1 MASQHFGVVCSC
13 MIMTMIIFLGAS
25 SAVEGARDFK
35 VGDHLGWHEPGPN
48 NISYYIQ
55 WAQMNRFQIGD
66 SLVFEYQNDSVLVVE
81 KWKYFHCDPNNPITS
96 YDDGNST
103 VILDRSGFFYFISG
117 TENHCHNGQK
127 LIVEVISPQHMAIF
141 RPAASPAPTED
152 ASSSSELAPSPYYHH
167 HYHGS
172 NASSSTSRFMM
183 IGSAFMA
190 LLVTFVVVL
199 VLAP

>member
-1 MASQHFGVVCSC
+1 
-13 MIMTMIIFLGAS
+13 MIMMMIIFLGAS

-55 WAQMNRFQIGD
+55 WAQRNRFQIGD
-66 SLVFEYQNDSVLVVE
+66 SL
-81 KWKYFHCDPNNPITS
+81 
-96 YDDGNST
+96 
-103 VILDRSGFFYFISG
+103 
-117 TENHCHNGQK
+117 ENHCHNGQK
-127 LIVEVISPQHMAIF
+127 LIVEVISPQHMAIL
-141 RPAASPAPTED
+141 RPAASPAPAED

-167 HYHGS
+167 HHHGS

-183 IGSAFMA
+183 IGSAVMA

>member
-13 MIMTMIIFLGAS
+13 MIMMMIIFLGAS

-55 WAQMNRFQIGD
+55 WAQRNRFQIGD

-81 KWKYFHCDPNNPITS
+81 KWKYFHCDTNNPITF

-103 VILDRSGFFYFISG
+103 VILD
-117 TENHCHNGQK
+117 
-127 LIVEVISPQHMAIF
+127 
-141 RPAASPAPTED
+141 
-152 ASSSSELAPSPYYHH
+152 
-167 HYHGS
+167 S
-172 NASSSTSRFMM
+172 NKSF
-183 IGSAFMA
+183 
-190 LLVTFVVVL
+190 
-199 VLAP
+199 

>member
-13 MIMTMIIFLGAS
+13 MIMMMIIFLGAS

-55 WAQMNRFQIGD
+55 WAQRNRFQIGD

-81 KWKYFHCDPNNPITS
+81 KWKYFHCDTNNPITF

-103 VILDRSGFFYFISG
+103 FISG

-127 LIVEVISPQHMAIF
+127 LIVEVISPQHMAIL
-141 RPAASPAPTED
+141 RPAASPAPAED

-167 HYHGS
+167 HHHGS

-183 IGSAFMA
+183 IGSAVMA

>member
-13 MIMTMIIFLGAS
+13 MIMMMIIFLGAS

-55 WAQMNRFQIGD
+55 WAQRNRFQIGD

-81 KWKYFHCDPNNPITS
+81 KWKYFHCDTNNPITF

-103 VILDRSGFFYFISG
+103 
-117 TENHCHNGQK
+117 
-127 LIVEVISPQHMAIF
+127 HMAIL
-141 RPAASPAPTED
+141 RPAASPAPAED

-167 HYHGS
+167 HHHGS

-183 IGSAFMA
+183 IGSAVMA